1 MLRLSNYGISET
13 AQAYLL
19 LIVTTLCW
27 GLNAVFAR
35 MAVGEIS
42 PMLLVSI
49 RWLGTLV
56 LLVLFAGRTVL
67 NDLPAIG
74 RNLGYVYLMGT
85 AGLGGFGT
93 LIYYSAYTTS
103 AVNIGIIQGGM
114 PALVLLGSYFF
125 FRTPVSQLQIAG
137 MTVTI
142 FGVVIVSVRGEL
154 ERLMGLIFN
163 RGDLLMMIAVV
174 LYAGYTV
181 GLRRKHDLSSIAL
194 FASVVASAFV
204 STFPLTVYEFVSGR
218 TVWPDPEGWIL
229 VGLIVLLPSFL
240 SQICF
245 ITSVKMIGPG
255 RAGVFVNLVPVFASF
270 MAVSLLGETF
280 EFFHGLSLLLVL
292 SGIYVFERFKPQGV

>member
-49 RWLGTLV
+49 RWLGTIV
-56 LLVLFAGRTVL
+56 LLGVFTGRAVL

-125 FRTPVSQLQIAG
+125 FRTPVSLLQIAG

-292 SGIYVFERFKPQGV
+292 SGIYVFEKFKPQGV